1 MKHGNIK
8 NLSVCSQLVNEKP
21 RDLQSHRHT
30 KNSLFWKEARYLTK
44 QKHLIVYVLWETKKT
59 IKLFNQRNIDRLRT
73 VLHRFEGFWSN
84 FTWQITSCL
93 VPYPIT
99 LRPRQC
105 FWPCISLLN
114 QCKLVIASLHLFTCT
129 QNLMKVCFRIR
140 MSTVTKKSSLG
151 KQLTFYNATFGFSA
165 KWLLRKEHGIPNR
178 WRIIFRSG
186 KCFWLAEAN
195 VSQIWVMSSWLGNKW
210 WLFQNVSYKHF
221 PGG

>member
-8 NLSVCSQLVNEKP
+8 NPSVCSQLVSEKT

-59 IKLFNQRNIDRLRT
+59 IKLFNQRNIDWPRT

-84 FTWQITSCL
+84 FNWQITHCL

-99 LRPRQC
+99 LRSRQC

-114 QCKLVIASLHLFTCT
+114 QCKLVVASLHLFTCT
-129 QNLMKVCFRIR
+129 QNLMKVCFPIR
-140 MSTVTKKSSLG
+140 MSTVTKKVAWENSWHSIMPLLVFLQNDFWGKSTEFQTDDVSYSDLGSASDWLKQMSLE
-151 KQLTFYNATFGFSA
+151 A
-165 KWLLRKEHGIPNR
+165 WLKI
-178 WRIIFRSG
+178 RSTI
-186 KCFWLAEAN
+186 
-195 VSQIWVMSSWLGNKW
+195 QIWVMSS
-210 WLFQNVSYKHF
+210 
-221 PGG
+221 

>member
-1 MKHGNIK
+1 MYCG
-8 NLSVCSQLVNEKP
+8 
-21 RDLQSHRHT
+21 
-30 KNSLFWKEARYLTK
+30 K
-44 QKHLIVYVLWETKKT
+44 QKKT
-59 IKLFNQRNIDRLRT
+59 IKLFNQKNIDRLRT

-84 FTWQITSCL
+84 FTWQITNCL

-99 LRPRQC
+99 PRPRQC

-151 KQLTFYNATFGFSA
+151 KQLTFCNATFGFPA

-178 WRIIFRSG
+178 WRIIII
-186 KCFWLAEAN
+186 
-195 VSQIWVMSSWLGNKW
+195 QIWEVLLIGWSKCLPDLGDVILTGKQVMAIPKC
-210 WLFQNVSYKHF
+210 
-221 PGG
+221 

>member
-59 IKLFNQRNIDRLRT
+59 IKPFNQRNIDRLRT
-73 VLHRFEGFWSN
+73 VLQRFEGFWSN
-84 FTWQITSCL
+84 FTWQITNCL

-114 QCKLVIASLHLFTCT
+114 QCELVVASLHLFTCT
-129 QNLMKVCFRIR
+129 QNLMKVCFPIR
-140 MSTVTKKSSLG
+140 MSVVTKKSSLA
-151 KQLTFYNATFGFSA
+151 KQLTFYATFGFPA

-178 WRIIFRSG
+178 WRVIFRSW
-186 KCFWLAEAN
+186 KCSWLAEAN
-195 VSQIWVMSSWLGNKW
+195 VSWGMT
-210 WLFQNVSYKHF
+210 
-221 PGG
+221 

>member
-1 MKHGNIK
+1 MKKQG
-8 NLSVCSQLVNEKP
+8 
-21 RDLQSHRHT
+21 SHRHT

-59 IKLFNQRNIDRLRT
+59 IKLFNQRNIDWPRT

-84 FTWQITSCL
+84 FNWQITHCL

-99 LRPRQC
+99 LRSRQC

-114 QCKLVIASLHLFTCT
+114 QCKLVVASLHLFTCT
-129 QNLMKVCFRIR
+129 QNLMKVCFPIR

-151 KQLTFYNATFGFSA
+151 KQLTFYNATFGFPT
-165 KWLLRKEHGIPNR
+165 KWLLRKEHGIPNS
-178 WRIIFRSG
+178 WRVIFRSG

-195 VSQIWVMSSWLGNKW
+195 VPWGMT
-210 WLFQNVSYKHF
+210 
-221 PGG
+221 